1 MNYELAAQSS
11 TKGIGMD
18 IKEVMILA
26 KGEDKT
32 EKISNIACD
41 LENRNVNITYR
52 GCSIVYNY
60 DQNNVVII
68 IKPELINLGR
78 QVAYVEG
85 MPFYKPQLIL
95 DFGEWIRI
103 IQYSG
108 KARTIR
114 LQSFSLV
121 SDGAASQDAQQILT
135 YLRDI
140 SQYTSDNPEEEAFL
154 KREMEQLTFVHPES
168 VLSRY
173 LNRQAIEPRTPDS
186 DSIIFPFQF
195 NLSQKAALENA
206 LTSSISV
213 IEGPP
218 GTGKTRQS

>member
-1 MNYELAAQSS
+1 MF
-11 TKGIGMD
+11 
-18 IKEVMILA
+18 
-26 KGEDKT
+26 
-32 EKISNIACD
+32 
-41 LENRNVNITYR
+41 
-52 GCSIVYNY
+52 
-60 DQNNVVII
+60 
-68 IKPELINLGR
+68 
-78 QVAYVEG
+78 EG
-85 MPFYKPQLIL
+85 MPVYEPQLIL

-114 LQSFSLV
+114 RQSLSLV
-121 SDGAASQDAQQILT
+121 SDVSASQDAQQIQT

-154 KREMEQLTFVHPES
+154 KREMEQLTLVHPES

-173 LNRQAIEPRTPDS
+173 LNRQAIEPRTPGT
-186 DSIIFPFQF
+186 DSIIFPFRF

-218 GTGKTRQS
+218 GTGKTQTIMNIIANLVAVQGKSVAVVSNNITLHGCVPGQPGQ